1 MRKGASRRLKEPQRL
16 SSADYVPHASLSMQ
30 VYRPV
35 VGEPLGVHW
44 HEFYEVHFILA
55 GSGMHLLNG
64 TTQRLLPG
72 ALFLLT
78 PADFHALTP
87 HPGQPLELFNVVFTE
102 EVLSAELRQLLF
114 ASEDQ
119 LFALV
124 EEECRTALEAEF
136 RRLQTEAAE
145 QRAGYQLIMRATL
158 ERLLVDLSRRCAQA
172 SHSSGRALASP
183 HQQSLHQAL
192 TYIQHHFREPLS
204 LDEVARQA
212 GLSPHYF
219 SECFH
224 KTTGLTFQGYVQDLR
239 LRFASALLGV
249 SQVPVTTIAAS
260 AGFASLAH
268 FERVFKRRFGQSPRA
283 YQRQRGAAPQGE
295 RIDTLYRH

>member
-1 MRKGASRRLKEPQRL
+1 MPKSSNRRLKEPERL
-16 SSADYVPHASLSMQ
+16 SSADYLPQASLSMQ
-30 VYRPV
+30 IYHQVAREPV
-35 VGEPLGVHW
+35 SVHW

-55 GSGMHLLNG
+55 GEGTHVLNG
-64 TTQRLLPG
+64 TPRHLLPG

-87 HPGQPLELFNVVFTE
+87 SPGQPLELFNVIFAE
-102 EVLSAELRQLLF
+102 ELLSADLRQLLF
-114 ASEDQ
+114 ASADQ
-119 LFALV
+119 PFAQV
-124 EEECRTALEAEF
+124 GEERRRELEAEF
-136 RRLQTEAAE
+136 RRLQREMLE
-145 QRAGYQLIMRATL
+145 QRAGYQLVMRATL
-158 ERLLVDLSRRCAQA
+158 ERLLVDLSRLCAPEP
-172 SHSSGRALASP
+172 HSRGRASASP

-219 SECFH
+219 SACFH
-224 KTTGLTFQGYVQDLR
+224 KTTGLTFQSYVQDLR
-239 LRFASALLGV
+239 LRFASSLLGV
-249 SQVPVTTIAAS
+249 SQLPVTTISAS

-283 YQRQRGAAPQGE
+283 YQRQRGAPP
-295 RIDTLYRH
+295 